1 MIRAQADW
9 IVRKRDGRIVPYETT
24 LVTTAITNA
33 FRAELNLAQSQPIED
48 VVEQEIQRMVE
59 GVTSELAPLAG
70 TDDGVEVE
78 KIQDFVE
85 LELMR
90 QGHYRIARRYIVY
103 RSEHAKVRALRAE
116 DTSEGEETKRI
127 HITLEDGARIPFDQG
142 RVRARLLSASK
153 GLEEFCSVDEILDE
167 VMRQVFDG
175 ISSTEI
181 YRTMILAARSSIERD
196 PAYDTLASR
205 LMLMVIYNDALQA
218 APDFEGI
225 EPLYRSRFEHYII
238 DGINAE
244 RLCESLR
251 EFDLAQIAEA
261 LQPQRDHNFKYL
273 GLQAIYDRY
282 LLHIDGRRIETPQ
295 FFWMRVAMG
304 LAIEEGDQKEQRAI
318 EFYNVLSQFWFTSAT
333 PTLFNS
339 ATKHPQLSSCYL
351 STVTDDLEHI
361 FKCVSDNA
369 MLSKWA
375 GGLGNDW
382 TNVRATNSYISGT
395 NGQSQGVIPF

>member
-1 MIRAQADW
+1 MVRVQADW
-9 IVRKRDGRIVPYETT
+9 IVRKRDGRVVPYETT

-48 VVEQEIQRMVE
+48 IVEQEIHRMVE

-116 DTSEGEETKRI
+116 DTSEGEEAKRI

-181 YRTMILAARSSIERD
+181 
-196 PAYDTLASR
+196 
-205 LMLMVIYNDALQA
+205 
-218 APDFEGI
+218 
-225 EPLYRSRFEHYII
+225 
-238 DGINAE
+238 
-244 RLCESLR
+244 
-251 EFDLAQIAEA
+251 
-261 LQPQRDHNFKYL
+261 
-273 GLQAIYDRY
+273 
-282 LLHIDGRRIETPQ
+282 
-295 FFWMRVAMG
+295 
-304 LAIEEGDQKEQRAI
+304 
-318 EFYNVLSQFWFTSAT
+318 
-333 PTLFNS
+333 
-339 ATKHPQLSSCYL
+339 
-351 STVTDDLEHI
+351 
-361 FKCVSDNA
+361 
-369 MLSKWA
+369 
-375 GGLGNDW
+375 
-382 TNVRATNSYISGT
+382 
-395 NGQSQGVIPF
+395 